1 MTTTAPQWNTQG
13 YNPHTTQMFA
23 REILEPLTAAIPYAQ
38 IKAYETTLRAIN
50 YGDNDA
56 QTKTQKHIVT
66 QQMTKLAQYKSLS
79 YWINSE
85 DILTDV
91 LDDIT
96 LLSAKD
102 DIILSPTAE
111 DRLIQLSQTYT
122 TAMSIKT
129 DEFDSIDQLETLTRI
144 FGERILDWI
153 INPTILETYSQY
165 DRMQIVRI
173 YEQMYYTVVNVRN
186 ELAYDIQSFFS
197 DEWPFEPRL

>member
-1 MTTTAPQWNTQG
+1 MTTTAPQWNTKG

-96 LLSAKD
+96 LLSAQD

-122 TAMSIKT
+122 TAMTIKT
-129 DEFDSIDQLETLTRI
+129 DDYDTIDQLETLTRI

-153 INPTILETYSQY
+153 INPTILETYSHY
-165 DRMQIVRI
+165 ERTQIVRI

>member
-1 MTTTAPQWNTQG
+1 MTTTAPQWNTKG

-23 REILEPLTAAIPYAQ
+23 REILEPLTTAIPYAQ

-85 DILTDV
+85 DILADV

-122 TAMSIKT
+122 TAMTIKT
-129 DEFDSIDQLETLTRI
+129 DNYDTIDQLETLTRI

-153 INPTILETYSQY
+153 LNPTILETYSHY
-165 DRMQIVRI
+165 ERTQIVRI